1 MTRIKGQ
8 LTTSDYLPIEEF
20 NRLCDCLRKDKLYT
34 WELYCR
40 VAFCTALRISDLLT
54 LRWIDVLDTDEL
66 IKIEHKTK
74 KTRSIPLAP
83 SVSAKFQ
90 ELYVLMGK
98 PEKNMPLIYNHR
110 RKRIYSLEHINDKL
124 KDFKREYRLSIKH
137 FSTHSFRKTF
147 GRFVY
152 EQCGKSAESLLFLN
166 EILVHESVRTTK
178 RYIGLN
184 KDEIN
189 SIYQHIKF

>member
-20 NRLCDCLRKDKLYT
+20 NRLCDCLRKDKQYV

-54 LRWIDVLDTDEL
+54 LRWTDILYKDEL
-66 IKIEHKTK
+66 IITEHKTG
-74 KTRSIPLAP
+74 KTRNIPLNK
-83 SVSAKFQ
+83 SVGIKLT
-90 ELYVLMGK
+90 ELYEIMGK
-98 PEKNMPLIYNHR
+98 PEKNMPLIYNYR
-110 RKRIYSLEHINDKL
+110 WKRTYSKEHINDML
-124 KDFKREYRLSIKH
+124 KNFKRKYKLTIKH

-147 GRFVY
+147 GRYVY
-152 EQCGKSAESLLFLN
+152 EHCNKSAESLLFLS
-166 EILVHESVRTTK
+166 EILEHSDIKVTK

-189 SIYQHIKF
+189 SIYQYIAF

>member
-20 NRLCDCLRKDKLYT
+20 NRLCDCLRKDKQYV

-54 LRWIDVLDTDEL
+54 LRWTDILYKDEL
-66 IKIEHKTK
+66 IITEHKTG
-74 KTRSIPLAP
+74 KTRNIPLNK
-83 SVSAKFQ
+83 SVGIKLT
-90 ELYVLMGK
+90 ELYEIMGK
-98 PEKNMPLIYNHR
+98 PEKNMPLIYNYR
-110 RKRIYSLEHINDKL
+110 WKRTYSKEHINDML
-124 KDFKREYRLSIKH
+124 KNFKRKYKLTIKY

-147 GRFVY
+147 GRYVY
-152 EQCGKSAESLLFLN
+152 EHCNKSAESLLFLS
-166 EILVHESVRTTK
+166 EILEHSDIKVTK

-189 SIYQHIKF
+189 SIYQYIAF

>member
-8 LTTSDYLPIEEF
+8 KTTSDYLPMDEF
-20 NRLCDCLRKDKLYT
+20 NRLCDCLRKDKLYV

-40 VAFCTALRISDLLT
+40 TGFCTALRIRDLLT
-54 LRWIDVLDTDEL
+54 LRWADVLDTDEL
-66 IKIEHKTK
+66 VIIEHKTK
-74 KTRSIPLAP
+74 KTRCIPLNA
-83 SVSAKFQ
+83 SVAAKYK
-90 ELYVLMGK
+90 ELYAIMGYPDK
-98 PEKNMPLIYNHR
+98 KMPLIYNYR
-110 RKRIYSLEHINDKL
+110 WKRVYSIEHINDML
-124 KDFKREYRLSIKH
+124 KVFRRKYHLSIKH

-147 GRFVY
+147 GRYVY
-152 EQCGKSAESLLFLN
+152 ESCDKSAESLLFLN
-166 EILVHESVRTTK
+166 EIFVHESVRTTK

>member
-66 IKIEHKTK
+66 IIIEHKTG
-74 KTRSIPLAP
+74 KTRSIPLNE
-83 SVSAKFQ
+83 SVYVKLG
-90 ELYVLMGK
+90 ELYDIMGR
-98 PEKNMPLIYNHR
+98 PEKNMPLIYNYR
-110 RKRIYSLEHINDKL
+110 WKRTYSKEHINDML
-124 KDFKREYRLSIKH
+124 KVFKRKYKLAIKH

-147 GRFVY
+147 GRYVY
-152 EQCGKSAESLLFLN
+152 DHCNKSAESLLFLS
-166 EILVHESVRTTK
+166 EILEHSDIKVTK
-178 RYIGLN
+178 RYIGLS